1 MVKLIE
7 SSQFADVPEIGAKLA
22 EYGSPAMA
30 KAAENIFGR
39 SYDSLK
45 PTDDRYVGIH
55 LTALGDEETYGCFFA
70 GAPVLTPGGLR
81 PIEGVAE
88 GDEVVTH
95 AGRVAKVA
103 KTFASPYAGRRVDV
117 DVTSLPD
124 PIACTADHPFLVVRG
139 GALGPGARFRLRG
152 EGRLADEIDR
162 LVANA
167 GWVRA
172 DGLSEGDYLVV
183 PTEYDPASL
192 EAFGPIPAEFDPYAC
207 GYYLASGRLVADAS
221 GAITGVRLAG
231 RADRIPAFDRI
242 DAWRRAIGKDVPS
255 RSRGYSED
263 SSVVCVIEC
272 RAWAEWLAS
281 AFGRDYWDR
290 HVSPVVWQWP
300 AASRMRLLAGYFDGV
315 GRIAGSAGTRYHGS
329 VAANTASRS
338 LAMDL
343 QRLLA
348 SVGVASSVSRIVGW
362 APDCA
367 ECAGGGEVYE
377 LGIGAWQARALL
389 EHTAR
394 LKPVKREFRNCGA
407 SSMQIGH
414 GHALVR
420 VSGVELS
427 EVEAV
432 KYNLEVPGDNSYVVD
447 VAVHNC
453 NRNMD
458 AFPKEACVK
467 YHDTFV
473 KHGHV
478 FSHHHNDAAHDEI
491 LGMIKASAFN
501 EPMGRVELFIWADR
515 EKAKEGLDTLEK
527 TGECSFSMA
536 CFRAG
541 TPVLASGGLRP
552 IEAVRPG
559 DVVLTHA
566 GSWRRVDTAMSR
578 EADGYCR
585 VAFRGWGGRVMEA
598 TPNHRVLAASDGGA
612 PAWKEVGALTEHDS
626 MCVPVAKAISSE
638 ATEDELAMSRLFG
651 YYMGVGRV
659 VGKHAATASVCF
671 ARVSGLDAETVGR
684 LHGWD
689 EVRERSR
696 DFGGSR
702 AEIVCRGQVVGRL
715 VSECGRLPERRGIPS
730 AVMAGPRAV
739 RTGFASALFDCT
751 GWSDRD
757 GAHWGI
763 RQSGPA
769 LELQM
774 LLASL
779 GIPSECVNGAVPTGG
794 YAFVVSVSSKDAA
807 GIGLAVEESGW
818 APATRMSG
826 DYLMVP
832 VESVET
838 VASPTTV
845 YNLSVDG
852 DESYTAW
859 GLAVHNCKVAF
870 DVCSICGAKRS
881 GSHDPNMCDHIR
893 HQLGKVAE
901 NGKVAYM
908 RNTEPDFFDI
918 SFVTRPADRIA
929 YSLKVA
935 SGEVVTGEMLAKA
948 AGVVEPAF
956 LTPGLLADKRE
967 ALRKLA
973 EQYDEYARDP
983 GAKALF
989 SPVAKAAEAAF
1000 DDRTVDTLRRMP
1012 VKEAM
1017 AFLAD
1022 RGAFMGPDAFCR
1034 YAMGPGS
1041 SEYAAVGM
1049 FAGAVGNLA
1058 SQAIK
1063 EAAWLDRFDLAAPGD
1078 FDCDRFTSR
1087 PSRRFQEVAEAA
1099 EAVKSASF
1107 TDGENVARL
1116 VVERGMPEK
1125 RAAAHVDG
1133 GREICFNAVSKPV
1146 LALALKYAEYKVS
1159 ALNAAINGAA
1169 DAGWRSKYGSRDSL
1183 LALVAA
1189 QDL

>member
-22 EYGSPAMA
+22 EYRSPAMA
-30 KAAENIFGR
+30 KEAENVFGR
-39 SYDSLK
+39 SYASLK

-70 GAPVLTPGGLR
+70 GAPVLTPSGLR
-81 PIEGVAE
+81 PIEEIKA

-95 AGRVAKVA
+95 SGKVAKVA
-103 KTFASPYAGRRVDV
+103 RTFASHYSGQKADV
-117 DVTSLPD
+117 RITAMPD
-124 PIACTADHPFLVVRG
+124 PVSCTADHPFLVVRRDG
-139 GALGPGARFRLRG
+139 LGPSARFRLRK
-152 EGRLADEIDR
+152 EGRLAEEVER
-162 LVANA
+162 RVSGAE
-167 GWVRA
+167 WVRA
-172 DGLSEGDYLVV
+172 DELAEGDYLVV
-183 PTEYDPASL
+183 PTEYAP
-192 EAFGPIPAEFDPYAC
+192 EALVQYGVPAEFDPYAC
-207 GYYLASGRLVADAS
+207 GYYLAAGRLVGTAPSFSAV
-221 GAITGVRLAG
+221 ALTGQSD
-231 RADRIPAFDRI
+231 RAPAFDRI
-242 DAWRRAIGKDVPS
+242 DAWRRAIGKTVPE
-255 RSRGYSED
+255 RRRGHSDD
-263 SSVVCVIEC
+263 SAIGCVIEC
-272 RAWAEWLAS
+272 PEFAAWLAS
-281 AFGRDYWDR
+281 AFGPDR
-290 HVSPVVWQWP
+290 WAHRVSPAVWQWP
-300 AASRMRLLAGYFDGV
+300 ATARMRLLAGYFDGC
-315 GRIAGSAGTRYHGS
+315 GRIAGSAGSRYYGS

-343 QRLLA
+343 QRLMA
-348 SVGVASSVSRIVGW
+348 SVGIASSVSRVSGW

-367 ECAGGGEVYE
+367 ACSGGGAVYE
-377 LGIGAWQARALL
+377 IGVGAWQARALL

-394 LKPVKREFRNCGA
+394 LQPVRREFRNSGA
-407 SSMQIGH
+407 SSMQIGR

-420 VSGVELS
+420 IAGVEIS
-427 EVEAV
+427 EVEDV

-473 KHGHV
+473 RHGHV
-478 FSHHHNDAAHDEI
+478 FSHHHNDATHDEI

-501 EPMGRVELFIWADR
+501 EPMGRVELFIWADK
-515 EKAKEGLDTLEK
+515 EKAREGLDTLEK

-541 TPVLASGGLRP
+541 TPVLVSGGLKP

-566 GSWRRVDTAMSR
+566 GNWRRVEAAMSK

-585 VAFRGWGGRVMEA
+585 VSFAGWGDRVLEA
-598 TPNHRVLAASDGGA
+598 TPNHRVLASRSGGQ
-612 PAWKEVGALTEHDS
+612 PEWTEVAALTEHDF
-626 MCVPVAKAISSE
+626 MCVPAAKPVSGIKG
-638 ATEDELAMSRLFG
+638 EDDLALARLFG

-659 VGKHAATASVCF
+659 VGKHAGTASVCF
-671 ARVSGLDAETVGR
+671 ARVPGFDASELAGLSD
-684 LHGWD
+684 WD

-702 AEIVCRGQVVGRL
+702 AEIVCRGKVVGRL
-715 VSECGRLPERRGIPS
+715 VSECGRLPERRGIPA
-730 AVMAGPRAV
+730 AVMGGSRAV
-739 RTGFASALFDCT
+739 RTGFAAALFGCS
-751 GWSDRD
+751 GWSD
-757 GAHWGI
+757 GAGVHWGI

-769 LELQM
+769 LELQV

-779 GIPSECVNGAVPTGG
+779 GIPSDCGKGPVPTGG
-794 YAFVVSVSSKDAA
+794 HANIVSISAADGVSLGLDAA
-807 GIGLAVEESGW
+807 ASDW
-818 APATRMSG
+818 APATSVADGWLR
-826 DYLMVP
+826 VP
-832 VESVET
+832 VASVERVDMDT
-838 VASPTTV
+838 RV

-852 DESYTAW
+852 DESYTAF

-870 DVCSICGAKRS
+870 DVCSICGARRS

-935 SGEVVTGEMLAKA
+935 SGEVVTSEMLARA
-948 AGVVEPAF
+948 AGVVEPGF
-956 LTPGLLADKRE
+956 LTPGLAADKRE
-967 ALRKLA
+967 VLRKLA
-973 EQYDEYARDP
+973 EQYDEYDRDP
-983 GAKALF
+983 RARALF
-989 SPVAKAAEAAF
+989 APVAKAAESAF
-1000 DDRTVDTLRRMP
+1000 DDRTVDVLRRMP

-1022 RGAFMGPDAFCR
+1022 RGAFMGPDAFCK

-1041 SEYAAVGM
+1041 SEYAAVGR
-1049 FAGAVGNLA
+1049 FADAVGSLA
-1058 SQAIK
+1058 SQAVK
-1063 EAAWLDRFDLAAPGD
+1063 EAAWLDRFDLASPGV

-1099 EAVKSASF
+1099 EAVKAASF
-1107 TDGENVARL
+1107 TDGANVGRL
-1116 VVERGMPEK
+1116 VADRGPSEK
-1125 RAAAHVDG
+1125 RAAARVDG
-1133 GREICFNAVSKPV
+1133 GREICFNSISKPV
-1146 LALALKYAEYKVS
+1146 LAVALKYAEYKVS
-1159 ALNAAINGAA
+1159 ALNAALNGAT
-1169 DAGWRSKYGSRDSL
+1169 DAGWRSQYGSRDSL